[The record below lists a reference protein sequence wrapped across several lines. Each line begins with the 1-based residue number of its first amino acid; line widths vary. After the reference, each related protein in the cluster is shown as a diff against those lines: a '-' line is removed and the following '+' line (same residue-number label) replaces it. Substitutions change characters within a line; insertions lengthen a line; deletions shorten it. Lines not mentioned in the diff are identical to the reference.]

1 MHLLGIGHYEQGVT
15 TKDSLQIKDQS
26 ELPDYYQLRKL
37 RTAQR
42 RFFREVKPLLQDAPT
57 TDGFMAQCD
66 AVMEWVELKQLEEDY
81 ESYSPP
87 TEFPQATTPPPPQ
100 NQPSTPSPPQHQPS
114 QTPQASR
121 NRGRPKKVKARGRPR
136 KKHTERSNDSINQDE
151 EIMVPKEM

>member
-15 TKDSLQIKDQS
+15 TKASLQIKDQS

-57 TDGFMAQCD
+57 TEGFMAQRD
-66 AVMEWVELKQLEEDY
+66 AVIEWVELKQFEEDF

-87 TEFPQATTPPPPQ
+87 TELHQVTMPPPPQ
-100 NQPSTPSPPQHQPS
+100 KQPHQTSQAPQK
-114 QTPQASR
+114 
-121 NRGRPKKVKARGRPR
+121 RGWPKTSKGK
-136 KKHTERSNDSINQDE
+136 N
-151 EIMVPKEM
+151 